1 MKTTIRWALLAGMG
15 LGLAACGKGG
25 DTNASGAEAMKVS
38 GSWEAEFPGKTDPA
52 GTLKAKGKVTFT
64 GNDYTYAWYKKLVGP
79 DGATVYDWAE
89 TARETGSASF
99 APDYMEWTAE
109 SFGEAEYN
117 DGTRTWGQVT
127 MKSTKNDYAI
137 QYALEGGK
145 LTLKED
151 INLDGDFDDVFE
163 SPETLSYTK
172 VN

>member
-1 MKTTIRWALLAGMG
+1 MV
-15 LGLAACGKGG
+15 ACSKGG
-25 DTNASGAEAMKVS
+25 DKNASSADAMKIS
-38 GSWEAEFPGKTDPA
+38 GSWEAEFPDKTDPA
-52 GTLKAKGKVTFT
+52 GTIKAKGKVTLT
-64 GNDYTYAWYKKLVGP
+64 GNGYTYAWYKKLVGS

-99 APDYMEWTAE
+99 TTDYMEWTAE

-117 DGTRTWGQVT
+117 DGNRTWGNVA
-127 MKSTKNDYAI
+127 MKSSKNDYAI
-137 QYALEGGK
+137 QYTVQGNK

-163 SPETLSYTK
+163 SPETLAYTK